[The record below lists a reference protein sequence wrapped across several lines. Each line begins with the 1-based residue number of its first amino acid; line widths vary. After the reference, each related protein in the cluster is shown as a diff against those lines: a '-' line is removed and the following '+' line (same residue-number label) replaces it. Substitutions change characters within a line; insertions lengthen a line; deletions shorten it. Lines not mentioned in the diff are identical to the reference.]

1 MSHLQMR
8 HADGWLSYNFSNEFF
23 NFTGRDHFLVFLAFA
38 LQLLDAQIQVH
49 TINGFQEDAIWNR
62 KYLVQD

>member
-1 MSHLQMR
+1 MPMDDYQITFQMS
-8 HADGWLSYNFSNEFF
+8 SF

-49 TINGFQEDAIWNR
+49 ITINGFQEDAIRNR